1 MIINLIV
8 DYSLK
13 ELINVPFLY
22 VKYIN
27 YLYLFWNPGTIPT
40 GGCHAQTLPVPVGP
54 VHLNSGASVD
64 LRGNSFCIYLWVSYK
79 LACFHAVYSS
89 LR

>member
-27 YLYLFWNPGTIPT
+27 YLYLF
-40 GGCHAQTLPVPVGP
+40 
-54 VHLNSGASVD
+54 
-64 LRGNSFCIYLWVSYK
+64 
-79 LACFHAVYSS
+79 
-89 LR
+89 

>member
-22 VKYIN
+22 VKE
-27 YLYLFWNPGTIPT
+27 
-40 GGCHAQTLPVPVGP
+40 
-54 VHLNSGASVD
+54 
-64 LRGNSFCIYLWVSYK
+64 FCYSYD
-79 LACFHAVYSS
+79 Y
-89 LR
+89 